1 MRQVLCLY
9 FFIKCSHPVYEA
21 GTFIILFSK
30 RGNQDSESLS
40 YLTGVTQP
48 VSGQVRIGT
57 QIPLMPRPVLF
68 LLSESKEGL
77 KEGVA

>member
-48 VSGQVRIGT
+48 VSGT
-57 QIPLMPRPVLF
+57 QIPLMPRPVLL